1 MKLEKI
7 LKEIAYISKNIQND
21 REIVG
26 VSSNSKEI
34 KKDFIFVA
42 IRGFEFDG
50 HNYIE
55 NALENGASTIVYTND
70 DVEFK
75 NGINYIKVEDARLAL
90 AKISNFLSDFPS
102 KSFRMIGVT
111 GTNGKTTTANIIYFL
126 LNELGYSCANIGTDG
141 AFFNGKTLP
150 TEHTTP
156 EITDI
161 NYILSEAKK
170 ENIKNVVMET
180 SSHGLCLKR
189 NYGIDYEYGVFTN
202 LSPEHMDYH
211 KTMDNYFMAKMILL
225 NHAKKQVVNLD
236 DDYGKKAKEIFKDA
250 LTISINEDSAYRA
263 ENIKRVD
270 MGLEF
275 FVNGVK
281 FYLKRFGLYDIY
293 NSLCAI
299 AIANDLG
306 FELEE
311 ISKALEDFKGV
322 KSRFEF
328 IENDLGINIVVD
340 FAHTPKAFENIYK
353 DLPKNKKI
361 FSVYGITGDR
371 TYDIR
376 KAVGKISG
384 KYNIFS
390 VITTDDP
397 KFDTFENIS
406 NQIKE
411 GVDENNGECVL
422 IKDRKE
428 AIKYAISHAKKDD
441 FVLLLGKGEENFIK
455 LKGNIKTYYNEKET
469 IREVL
474 EELWEFLW

>member
-7 LKEIAYISKNIQND
+7 LKEISYISKNIQND
-21 REIVG
+21 KEIVG

-102 KSFRMIGVT
+102 KSLRMIGVT
-111 GTNGKTTTANIIYFL
+111 GTNGKTTTANIISFL
-126 LNELGYSCANIGTDG
+126 LNKLGESCANIGTDG

-161 NYILSEAKK
+161 NYILNEVKK
-170 ENIKNVVMET
+170 DGIKNVVMET

-211 KTMDNYFMAKMILL
+211 KTMDNYFEAKMILL
-225 NHAKKQVVNLD
+225 NHSKKQVVNLD
-236 DDYGKKAKEIFKDA
+236 DDYGKKAKEIFKNA
-250 LTISINEDSAYRA
+250 LTISMNEDSNYKA

-311 ISKALEDFKGV
+311 ISKALEGFKGV

-376 KAVGKISG
+376 KAVGKISA

-469 IREVL
+469 MREVL
-474 EELWEFLW
+474 EEL

>member
-7 LKEIAYISKNIQND
+7 LKEISYISKKIEND

-70 DVEFK
+70 NVEFK

-111 GTNGKTTTANIIYFL
+111 GTNGKTTTANIISFL
-126 LNELGYSCANIGTDG
+126 LNKLGESCANIGTDG

-161 NYILSEAKK
+161 NYILSEVKK
-170 ENIKNVVMET
+170 DGIKNVVMET

-225 NHAKKQVVNLD
+225 NHSKKQVVNLD

-263 ENIKRVD
+263 ENIKRID
-270 MGLEF
+270 LGLEF

-281 FYLKRFGLYDIY
+281 FNLKRFGLYDIY

-311 ISKALEDFKGV
+311 ISKALEGFKGV

-328 IENDLGINIVVD
+328 IENNRGISIVVD

-353 DLPKNKKI
+353 DLPKDKKI
-361 FSVYGITGDR
+361 YSVYGITGDR

-376 KAVGKISG
+376 KAVGKISA

-406 NQIKE
+406 SNIRE
-411 GVDENNGECVL
+411 GVEENKGEYVL
-422 IKDRKE
+422 IKNRKE
-428 AIKYAISHAKKDD
+428 AIKYAISHAKEGD
-441 FVLLLGKGEENFIK
+441 FVLMLGKGEEKFIK
-455 LKGNIKTYYNEKET
+455 LNGNNKTYYSEKET

-474 EELWEFLW
+474 EELWKFL

>member
-1 MKLEKI
+1 MKIEKI
-7 LKEIAYISKNIQND
+7 LKEISYISKNIQND

-111 GTNGKTTTANIIYFL
+111 GTNGKTTTANIVSFL
-126 LNELGYSCANIGTDG
+126 LNELGESCANIGTDG

-161 NYILSEAKK
+161 NYILNEAKK
-170 ENIKNVVMET
+170 DGIKNVVMET

-211 KTMDNYFMAKMILL
+211 KTMDNYFKAKMILL
-225 NHAKKQVVNLD
+225 NHSKKQVVNLD

-281 FYLKRFGLYDIY
+281 FHLKRFGLYDIY

-299 AIANDLG
+299 ATANDLG
-306 FELEE
+306 FKLEE
-311 ISKALEDFKGV
+311 ISKALEGFKGV

-376 KAVGKISG
+376 KAVGKISA

-474 EELWEFLW
+474 EEL

>member
-7 LKEIAYISKNIQND
+7 LEEISYISKNIQND

-111 GTNGKTTTANIIYFL
+111 GTNGKTTTANIISFL
-126 LNELGYSCANIGTDG
+126 LNELGESCANIGTDG

-161 NYILSEAKK
+161 NYILNEVKK
-170 ENIKNVVMET
+170 DGIKNVVMET

-211 KTMDNYFMAKMILL
+211 KTMDNYFEAKMILL
-225 NHAKKQVVNLD
+225 NHSKKQVVNLD

-250 LTISINEDSAYRA
+250 LTISINEDSAYKA

-306 FELEE
+306 FKLEE
-311 ISKALEDFKGV
+311 ISKALEGFKGV

-376 KAVGKISG
+376 KAVGKISA

-474 EELWEFLW
+474 EEL

>member
-1 MKLEKI
+1 MKIEKI
-7 LKEIAYISKNIQND
+7 LKEITYISKNIQND
-21 REIVG
+21 KEIVG

-42 IRGFEFDG
+42 IKGFEFDG

-55 NALENGASTIVYTND
+55 NALENGASTIVYTKED
-70 DVEFK
+70 IKVED
-75 NGINYIKVEDARLAL
+75 GINYIKVEDARLAL
-90 AKISNFLSDFPS
+90 AEISNFLSDFPS

-250 LTISINEDSAYRA
+250 LTISINEDSNYKA
-263 ENIKRVD
+263 ENIKRID
-270 MGLEF
+270 LGLEF

-281 FYLKRFGLYDIY
+281 FNLKRFGMYDIY

-311 ISKALEDFKGV
+311 ISKALEGFKGV

-328 IENDLGINIVVD
+328 IENNRGINIVVD

-353 DLPKNKKI
+353 DLPKDKKI
-361 FSVYGITGDR
+361 YSVYGITGDR

-376 KAVGKISG
+376 KAVGKISA

-406 NQIKE
+406 SNIRE
-411 GVDENNGECVL
+411 GVEENKGEYVL

-428 AIKYAISHAKKDD
+428 AIKYAISHAKEGD
-441 FVLLLGKGEENFIK
+441 FVLMLGKGEEKFIK
-455 LKGNIKTYYNEKET
+455 LIGNNKTYYSEKET

-474 EELWEFLW
+474 EELWKFL

>member
-90 AKISNFLSDFPS
+90 AKISNFLSNFPS

-111 GTNGKTTTANIIYFL
+111 GTNGKTTTANIVSFL
-126 LNELGYSCANIGTDG
+126 LNELGESCANIGTDG

-161 NYILSEAKK
+161 NYILNEAKK
-170 ENIKNVVMET
+170 DGIKNVVMET

-211 KTMDNYFMAKMILL
+211 KTMDNYFEAKMILL

>member
-1 MKLEKI
+1 MKIEKI
-7 LKEIAYISKNIQND
+7 LKEITYISKNIQND
-21 REIVG
+21 KEIVG
-26 VSSNSKEI
+26 GSSNSKEI

-42 IRGFEFDG
+42 IKGFEFDG

-55 NALENGASTIVYTND
+55 NALENGASTIVYTKED
-70 DVEFK
+70 IKVED
-75 NGINYIKVEDARLAL
+75 GINYIKVEDARLAL
-90 AKISNFLSDFPS
+90 AEISNFLSDFPS

-250 LTISINEDSAYRA
+250 LTISINEDSNYKA
-263 ENIKRVD
+263 ENIKRID
-270 MGLEF
+270 LGLEF

-281 FYLKRFGLYDIY
+281 FNLKRFGMYDIY

-311 ISKALEDFKGV
+311 ISKALEGFKGV

-328 IENDLGINIVVD
+328 IENNRGINIVVD

-353 DLPKNKKI
+353 DLPKDKKI
-361 FSVYGITGDR
+361 YSVYGITGDR

-376 KAVGKISG
+376 KAVGKISA

-406 NQIKE
+406 SNIRE
-411 GVDENNGECVL
+411 GVEENKGEYVL

-428 AIKYAISHAKKDD
+428 AIKYAISHAKEGD
-441 FVLLLGKGEENFIK
+441 FVLMLGKGEEKFIK
-455 LKGNIKTYYNEKET
+455 LIGNNKTYYSEKET

-474 EELWEFLW
+474 EEL

>member
-7 LKEIAYISKNIQND
+7 LKEISYISKNIQND
-21 REIVG
+21 KEIVG

-102 KSFRMIGVT
+102 KSLRMIGVT
-111 GTNGKTTTANIIYFL
+111 GTNGKTTTANIISFL
-126 LNELGYSCANIGTDG
+126 LNKLGESCANIGTDG

-161 NYILSEAKK
+161 NYILNEVKK
-170 ENIKNVVMET
+170 DGIKNVVMET

-211 KTMDNYFMAKMILL
+211 KTMDNYFEAKMILL
-225 NHAKKQVVNLD
+225 NHSKKQVVNLD
-236 DDYGKKAKEIFKDA
+236 DDYGKKAKEIFKNA
-250 LTISINEDSAYRA
+250 LTISMNEDSNYKA

-311 ISKALEDFKGV
+311 ISKALEGFKGV

-376 KAVGKISG
+376 KAVGKISA

-469 IREVL
+469 MREVL
-474 EELWEFLW
+474 EELWEFL

>member
-7 LKEIAYISKNIQND
+7 LKEISYISKNIQND

-90 AKISNFLSDFPS
+90 AKISNFLSNFPS

-111 GTNGKTTTANIIYFL
+111 GTNGKTTTANIVSFL
-126 LNELGYSCANIGTDG
+126 LNELGEPCANIGTDG

-161 NYILSEAKK
+161 NYILNEVKK
-170 ENIKNVVMET
+170 DGIKNVVMET

-189 NYGIDYEYGVFTN
+189 NYGIAYEYGVFTN

-211 KTMDNYFMAKMILL
+211 KTMDNYFKAKMILL
-225 NHAKKQVVNLD
+225 NHSKKQVVNLD

-250 LTISINEDSAYRA
+250 LTISINEDSAYKA

-306 FELEE
+306 FELKE
-311 ISKALEDFKGV
+311 ISKALEGFKGV

-376 KAVGKISG
+376 KAVGKISA

-411 GVDENNGECVL
+411 GVEENNGEC
-422 IKDRKE
+422 IIIRNRKE
-428 AIKYAISHAKKDD
+428 AIKYAISHAKKGD
-441 FVLLLGKGEENFIK
+441 FVFMLGKGEEDFLK
-455 LKGNIKTYYNEKET
+455 LKANIKTYYNEKET

-474 EELWEFLW
+474 EELWEFL

>member
-7 LKEIAYISKNIQND
+7 LKEISYISKNIQND

-70 DVEFK
+70 DVESK

-111 GTNGKTTTANIIYFL
+111 GTNGKTTTANIISFL
-126 LNELGYSCANIGTDG
+126 LNELGESCANIGTDG

-225 NHAKKQVVNLD
+225 NHSKKQVVNLD
-236 DDYGKKAKEIFKDA
+236 DDYGKKAKEIFKNA

-275 FVNGVK
+275 FVKGVK
-281 FYLKRFGLYDIY
+281 FHLKRFGLYDIY

-306 FELEE
+306 FKLEE
-311 ISKALEDFKGV
+311 ISKALEEFKGV

-353 DLPKNKKI
+353 DLPKDKKI
-361 FSVYGITGDR
+361 YSVYGITGDR

-376 KAVGKISG
+376 KAVGKISA
-384 KYNIFS
+384 KYGVFS

-411 GVDENNGECVL
+411 GVEENNGKYAIIEN
-422 IKDRKE
+422 RKE
-428 AIKYAISHAKKDD
+428 AIKYAISYAKKGD
-441 FVLLLGKGEENFIK
+441 FILLLGKGEENFIK

-474 EELWEFLW
+474 EELWEFL

>member
-7 LKEIAYISKNIQND
+7 LKEISYISKNIQND

-111 GTNGKTTTANIIYFL
+111 GTNGKTTTANIISFL
-126 LNELGYSCANIGTDG
+126 LNKLGESCANIGTDG

-161 NYILSEAKK
+161 NYILNEVKK
-170 ENIKNVVMET
+170 DGIKNVVMET

-189 NYGIDYEYGVFTN
+189 NYGIAYEYGVFTN

-211 KTMDNYFMAKMILL
+211 KTMDNYFKAKMILL
-225 NHAKKQVVNLD
+225 NHSKKQVVNLD
-236 DDYGKKAKEIFKDA
+236 DNYGKKAKEIFKDA
-250 LTISINEDSAYRA
+250 LTISINEDSNYKA

-293 NSLCAI
+293 NALCGI

-306 FELEE
+306 FKLKE
-311 ISKALEDFKGV
+311 ISKALEGFKGV

-340 FAHTPKAFENIYK
+340 FAHTPQAFENIYK

-376 KAVGKISG
+376 KAVGKISA

-411 GVDENNGECVL
+411 GVEENNGEC
-422 IKDRKE
+422 IIIRNRKE
-428 AIKYAISHAKKDD
+428 AIKYAITHAKKGD
-441 FVLLLGKGEENFIK
+441 FVFMLGKGEEDFLK
-455 LKGNIKTYYNEKET
+455 LKANIKTYYSEKET

-474 EELWEFLW
+474 EEL

>member
-1 MKLEKI
+1 MKIEKI
-7 LKEIAYISKNIQND
+7 LKEITYISKNIQND
-21 REIVG
+21 KEIVG

-42 IRGFEFDG
+42 IKGFEFDG

-55 NALENGASTIVYTND
+55 NALENGASTIVYTKED
-70 DVEFK
+70 IKFED
-75 NGINYIKVEDARLAL
+75 GINYIKVEDARLAL
-90 AKISNFLSDFPS
+90 AEISNFLSDFPS

-275 FVNGVK
+275 SVNGVK
-281 FYLKRFGLYDIY
+281 FHLKRFGLYDIY

-311 ISKALEDFKGV
+311 ISKALEGFKGV

-328 IENDLGINIVVD
+328 IENNRGINIVVD

-353 DLPKNKKI
+353 DLPKDKKI
-361 FSVYGITGDR
+361 YSVYGITGDR

-376 KAVGKISG
+376 KAVGKISA

-406 NQIKE
+406 SNIRE
-411 GVDENNGECVL
+411 GVEENKGEYVL
-422 IKDRKE
+422 IKNRKE
-428 AIKYAISHAKKDD
+428 AIKYAISHAKEGD
-441 FVLLLGKGEENFIK
+441 FVLMLGKGEEKFIK
-455 LKGNIKTYYNEKET
+455 LNGNNKTYYSEKET

-474 EELWEFLW
+474 EELWKFL

>member
-7 LKEIAYISKNIQND
+7 LKEISYISKNIQND

-111 GTNGKTTTANIIYFL
+111 GTNGKTTTANIISFL
-126 LNELGYSCANIGTDG
+126 LNKLGEPCANIGTDG

-161 NYILSEAKK
+161 NYILNEVKK
-170 ENIKNVVMET
+170 DGIKNVVMET

-211 KTMDNYFMAKMILL
+211 KTMDNYFRAKMILL
-225 NHAKKQVVNLD
+225 NHSKKQVVNLD
-236 DDYGKKAKEIFKDA
+236 DDYGKEAKEIFKDA
-250 LTISINEDSAYRA
+250 LTISINEDSNYKA

-306 FELEE
+306 FKLEE
-311 ISKALEDFKGV
+311 ISKALEGFKGV

-340 FAHTPKAFENIYK
+340 FAHTPQAFENIYK
-353 DLPKNKKI
+353 DLPKDKKI

-376 KAVGKISG
+376 KAVGKISA
-384 KYNIFS
+384 KYGVFS

-406 NQIKE
+406 NNIKE
-411 GVDENNGECVL
+411 GVEENNGKYTIIEN
-422 IKDRKE
+422 RKE
-428 AIKYAISHAKKDD
+428 AIKYAISHAKKGD
-441 FVLLLGKGEENFIK
+441 FVFMLGKGEEDFLK
-455 LKGNIKTYYNEKET
+455 LKANIKTYYSEKET

-474 EELWEFLW
+474 EELWEFL

>member
-7 LKEIAYISKNIQND
+7 LKEISYISKNIQND
-21 REIVG
+21 KEIVG

-42 IRGFEFDG
+42 IKGFEFDG

-55 NALENGASTIVYTND
+55 NALENGASTIVYTKED
-70 DVEFK
+70 IKFED
-75 NGINYIKVEDARLAL
+75 GINYIKVEDARLAL
-90 AKISNFLSDFPS
+90 AEISNFLSDFPS

-211 KTMDNYFMAKMILL
+211 K
-225 NHAKKQVVNLD
+225 
-236 DDYGKKAKEIFKDA
+236 AKEIFKDA

-263 ENIKRVD
+263 ENIKRID

-281 FYLKRFGLYDIY
+281 FHLKRFGMYDIY

-311 ISKALEDFKGV
+311 ISKALEGFKGV

-328 IENDLGINIVVD
+328 IENNLGINIVVD
-340 FAHTPKAFENIYK
+340 FAHTTTSFESLYK
-353 DLPKNKKI
+353 DLPKDKKK
-361 FSVYGITGDR
+361 FAVYGISGDR
-371 TYDIR
+371 TPDIR
-376 KAVGKISG
+376 RGLGIISA
-384 KYNIFS
+384 KYGIFS

-411 GVDENNGECVL
+411 GVEENDGEC
-422 IKDRKE
+422 IIIRNRKE
-428 AIKYAISHAKKDD
+428 AIKYAITNAKKGD
-441 FVLLLGKGEENFIK
+441 FVLMLGKGEEDFLK
-455 LKGNIKTYYNEKET
+455 LKNNIKTYYSEKET

-474 EELWEFLW
+474 EEL

>member
-7 LKEIAYISKNIQND
+7 LEEISYISKNIQND

-102 KSFRMIGVT
+102 KSLRMIGVT
-111 GTNGKTTTANIIYFL
+111 GTNGKTTTANIVSFL
-126 LNELGYSCANIGTDG
+126 LNKLGEPCANIGTDG

-161 NYILSEAKK
+161 NYILNEVKK
-170 ENIKNVVMET
+170 DGIKNVVMET

-225 NHAKKQVVNLD
+225 NHSKKQVVNLD

-250 LTISINEDSAYRA
+250 LTISINEDSNYKAD
-263 ENIKRVD
+263 NIKRVD

-281 FYLKRFGLYDIY
+281 FHLKRFGLYDIY

-311 ISKALEDFKGV
+311 ISKALEGFKGV

-376 KAVGKISG
+376 KAVGKISA

-474 EELWEFLW
+474 EEL

>member
-90 AKISNFLSDFPS
+90 AKISNFLSNFPS

-111 GTNGKTTTANIIYFL
+111 GTNGKTTTANIISFL
-126 LNELGYSCANIGTDG
+126 LNELGESCANIGTDG

-161 NYILSEAKK
+161 NYILNEAKK
-170 ENIKNVVMET
+170 DGIKNVVMET

-211 KTMDNYFMAKMILL
+211 KTMDNYFEAKMILL

-474 EELWEFLW
+474 EEL

>member
-7 LKEIAYISKNIQND
+7 LEEISYISKNIQND

-111 GTNGKTTTANIIYFL
+111 GTNGKTTTANIISFL
-126 LNELGYSCANIGTDG
+126 LNKLGEPCANIGTDG

-161 NYILSEAKK
+161 NYILNEVKK
-170 ENIKNVVMET
+170 DGIKNVVMET

-211 KTMDNYFMAKMILL
+211 KTMDNYFEAKMILL
-225 NHAKKQVVNLD
+225 NHSKKQVVNLD

-250 LTISINEDSAYRA
+250 LTISINEDSAYKA

-306 FELEE
+306 FKLEE
-311 ISKALEDFKGV
+311 ISKALEGFKGV

-376 KAVGKISG
+376 KAVGKISA

-474 EELWEFLW
+474 EELWEFL

>member
-1 MKLEKI
+1 MKIEKI
-7 LKEIAYISKNIQND
+7 LKEISYISKNIQND

-26 VSSNSKEI
+26 VSSDSRQI
-34 KKDFIFVA
+34 KKDYIFVA
-42 IRGFEFDG
+42 IKGYEFDG
-50 HNYIE
+50 HKYI
-55 NALENGASTIVYTND
+55 NSAIENGANTIFYTKD
-70 DVEFK
+70 DIEFVEK
-75 NGINYIKVEDARLAL
+75 INYVKVEDERLVL
-90 AKISNFLSDFPS
+90 AQISNLLSNYPS
-102 KSFRMIGVT
+102 KSMNMIGVT
-111 GTNGKTTTANIIYFL
+111 GTNGKTTTANMIAFV
-126 LNELGYSCANIGTDG
+126 LNKLGSSCANIGTDG
-141 AFFNGKTLP
+141 ANLINKTMP

-156 EITDI
+156 EITDL
-161 NYILSEAKK
+161 NDILIEAKK

-189 NYGIDYEYGVFTN
+189 NYGIDYKYGVFTN
-202 LSPEHMDYH
+202 LSMEHMDYH
-211 KTMDNYFMAKMILL
+211 KTMDNYFSAKMILL
-225 NHAKKQVVNLD
+225 KNSQKQVVNLD

-250 LTISINEDSAYRA
+250 LTISINEDSNYKA

-270 MGLEF
+270 LGLEF

-281 FYLKRFGLYDIY
+281 FNLKRFGMYDIY

-306 FELEE
+306 FKLEE

-353 DLPKNKKI
+353 DLPKDKKI
-361 FSVYGITGDR
+361 YSVYGITGDR

-376 KAVGKISG
+376 KEVGKISA
-384 KYNIFS
+384 KYGVFS

-397 KFDTFENIS
+397 KFDTFKNIS
-406 NQIKE
+406 NNIRE
-411 GVDENNGECVL
+411 GVEENNGKYTIIEN
-422 IKDRKE
+422 RKE
-428 AIKYAISHAKKDD
+428 AIKYAISHAKEGD
-441 FVLLLGKGEENFIK
+441 FVLMLGKGEEKFIK
-455 LKGNIKTYYNEKET
+455 LKGNNKTYYSEKET

-474 EELWEFLW
+474 EEL

>member
-7 LKEIAYISKNIQND
+7 LKEISYISKKIEND

-55 NALENGASTIVYTND
+55 NALENGTSTIVYTND

-111 GTNGKTTTANIIYFL
+111 GTNGKTTTANIISFL
-126 LNELGYSCANIGTDG
+126 LNKLGESCANIGTDG

-161 NYILSEAKK
+161 NYILNEVKK
-170 ENIKNVVMET
+170 DGIKNVVMET

-202 LSPEHMDYH
+202 LSMEHMDFH
-211 KTMDNYFMAKMILL
+211 KTMDNYFKAKMILL
-225 NHAKKQVVNLD
+225 NNSKRQVVNFD
-236 DDYGKKAKEIFKDA
+236 DDYGKRAKEIFKDA
-250 LTISINEDSAYRA
+250 LTISINEDSDYKA

-270 MGLEF
+270 LGLEF
-275 FVNGVK
+275 TVNKVK
-281 FYLKRFGLYDIY
+281 FHLNRFGLYDIY

-306 FELEE
+306 YKLED
-311 ISKALEDFKGV
+311 ISKVLEDFKGV

-328 IENDLGINIVVD
+328 IENNLGVNIVVD
-340 FAHTPKAFENIYK
+340 FAHTPQAFENIFK
-353 DLPKNKKI
+353 DLPKDKKTYA
-361 FSVYGITGDR
+361 VYGITGDR

-376 KAVGKISG
+376 KSVGKIAA
-384 KYNIFS
+384 KYGVFS

-411 GVDENNGECVL
+411 GVEENKGEFTI

-428 AIKYAISHAKKDD
+428 AIKYAISHAKKGD
-441 FVLLLGKGEENFIK
+441 FVFMLGKGEEDFIK
-455 LKGNIKTYYNEKET
+455 LKGNIKTYYNEKES
-469 IREVL
+469 IREIL
-474 EELWEFLW
+474 KEL

>member
-474 EELWEFLW
+474 EEL

>member
-7 LKEIAYISKNIQND
+7 LKEISYISKNIQND

-111 GTNGKTTTANIIYFL
+111 GTNGKTTTANIVSFL
-126 LNELGYSCANIGTDG
+126 LNELGESCANIGTDG

-161 NYILSEAKK
+161 NYILNEAKK
-170 ENIKNVVMET
+170 DGIKNVVMET

-211 KTMDNYFMAKMILL
+211 KTMDNYFEAKMILL

-250 LTISINEDSAYRA
+250 LTISKNEDSAYRA
-263 ENIKRVD
+263 ENVKRVD

-281 FYLKRFGLYDIY
+281 FHLKRFGLYDIY
-293 NSLCAI
+293 NALCGI

-311 ISKALEDFKGV
+311 ISKALEGFKGV

-376 KAVGKISG
+376 KAVGKISA

-406 NQIKE
+406 NNIKE
-411 GVDENNGECVL
+411 GVEENKGEYVV
-422 IKDRKE
+422 IKNRKE
-428 AIKYAISHAKKDD
+428 AIKYAISRAKKNE

-455 LKGNIKTYYNEKET
+455 LKGNNKTYYNEKET

-474 EELWEFLW
+474 EEL